1 MKFIFFDYFTY
12 ECYSDTPHYAKTITK
27 NIVQHY
33 KIFPDKS
40 PISLAILM
48 KITFTKNGVTVYYT
62 QTIENPTQVWQIMN

>member
-1 MKFIFFDYFTY
+1 MYAKFCTN
-12 ECYSDTPHYAKTITK
+12 ECYSDTPHYAKTRTK

-48 KITFTKNGVTVYYT
+48 KITFTKNGVPVYYT
-62 QTIENPTQVWQIMN
+62 QTIKNPTQVWQIMN